1 MFKINDK
8 VKLKEVHKNYCR
20 GEKTIIELEELMH
33 SQTIGTVVSIDEVD
47 KELNVYVNF
56 ENKKGIWLNKD
67 ELMESV
73 SMLEDTKDLATFW
86 SEIIKEF
93 EEKKIDFEEKEE
105 HKDVVMNTIEEKE
118 SKKELDDFVKAR
130 LFERLVEIQRL
141 DVDEVYED
149 YLIEQLSKDYLEI
162 ALDEL
167 EFNYKEEKQK
177 EVLELIKFI
186 INEIVFDF
194 DIDTE
199 KIKEI
204 LEKL

>member
-1 MFKINDK
+1 
-8 VKLKEVHKNYCR
+8 
-20 GEKTIIELEELMH
+20 MH
-33 SQTIGTVVSIDEVD
+33 SQTIGTVVSIDEVE

-73 SMLEDTKDLATFW
+73 PMLEDTKDLATFW

-130 LFERLVEIQRL
+130 LFERLVKIQRL

-149 YLIEQLSKDYLEI
+149 YLIEQLSEDYLEI

-167 EFNYKEEKQK
+167 ELNYKEEKQK

-186 INEIVFDF
+186 INEMVFDF

>member
-33 SQTIGTVVSIDEVD
+33 SQTIGTVISIDEID

-73 SMLEDTKDLATFW
+73 PMLEDTKDLATFW

-130 LFERLVEIQRL
+130 LFERLV
-141 DVDEVYED
+141 D
-149 YLIEQLSKDYLEI
+149 
-162 ALDEL
+162 
-167 EFNYKEEKQK
+167 
-177 EVLELIKFI
+177 
-186 INEIVFDF
+186 
-194 DIDTE
+194 
-199 KIKEI
+199 
-204 LEKL
+204 

>member
-1 MFKINDK
+1 
-8 VKLKEVHKNYCR
+8 
-20 GEKTIIELEELMH
+20 
-33 SQTIGTVVSIDEVD
+33 
-47 KELNVYVNF
+47 
-56 ENKKGIWLNKD
+56 
-67 ELMESV
+67 MESV
-73 SMLEDTKDLATFW
+73 PMLEDTKDLATFW

-105 HKDVVMNTIEEKE
+105 HKDVVVNTIEEKE

-130 LFERLVEIQRL
+130 LFERLVEIQKL

-167 EFNYKEEKQK
+167 ELNYKEEKQK

-186 INEIVFDF
+186 INEMVFDL